1 MTAPGWL
8 MFNGLASYFCY
19 FYFIFLF
26 FFLDG
31 FGSFGSADATGG
43 KSKVM

>member
-19 FYFIFLF
+19 FSFLF
-26 FFLDG
+26 YFFLDG